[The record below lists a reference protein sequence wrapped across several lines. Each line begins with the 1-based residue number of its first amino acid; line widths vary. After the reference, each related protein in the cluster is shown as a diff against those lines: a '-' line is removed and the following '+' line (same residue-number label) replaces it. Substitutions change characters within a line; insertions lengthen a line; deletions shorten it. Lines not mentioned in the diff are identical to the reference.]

1 MKYLLRKEIALF
13 FSSAMGYVIVAV
25 WLLAVSLM
33 LWVFGGDYNIPDSG
47 YASLR
52 PFFSLAPILPLLFVP
67 AVTMRSF
74 AEEKRLGTMELLL
87 FRPIRLSTIVLSK
100 FLSAFLLM

>member
-52 PFFSLAPILPLLFVP
+52 PFFTVRPGGNDAFFCRRKTVGHDGIAFVP
-67 AVTMRSF
+67 AYS
-74 AEEKRLGTMELLL
+74 L
-87 FRPIRLSTIVLSK
+87 IYDCII
-100 FLSAFLLM
+100 